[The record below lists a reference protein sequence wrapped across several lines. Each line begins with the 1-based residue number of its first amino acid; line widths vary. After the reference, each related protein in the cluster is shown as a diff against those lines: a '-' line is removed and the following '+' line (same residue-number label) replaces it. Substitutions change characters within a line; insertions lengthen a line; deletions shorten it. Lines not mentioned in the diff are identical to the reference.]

1 MSEEK
6 TTIDL
11 TFLAKQSERIF
22 AEMSGMRSE
31 MSEIRGEMSGIR
43 SEMSEIR
50 GEMSEM
56 RSDMSEIRGE
66 MSEMRSDIAELKAG
80 QKKHGDMLEKQGEIL
95 VKVIEAVTALA
106 GTQEKQSI
114 VIGKIHEGQHI
125 IERDL
130 SVIKMRVER
139 IERHTGLVEA

>member
-6 TTIDL
+6 TTVDL

-31 MSEIRGEMSGIR
+31 
-43 SEMSEIR
+43 
-50 GEMSEM
+50 
-56 RSDMSEIRGE
+56 MSEIRGE

-106 GTQEKQSI
+106 GTQEKQSV

>member
-6 TTIDL
+6 TTVDL

-22 AEMSGMRSE
+22 AEMSGM
-31 MSEIRGEMSGIR
+31 R

-139 IERHTGLVEA
+139 IERPAL

>member
-22 AEMSGMRSE
+22 AEMSGM
-31 MSEIRGEMSGIR
+31 R

>member
-6 TTIDL
+6 TTVDL

-22 AEMSGMRSE
+22 AEMSGM
-31 MSEIRGEMSGIR
+31 R